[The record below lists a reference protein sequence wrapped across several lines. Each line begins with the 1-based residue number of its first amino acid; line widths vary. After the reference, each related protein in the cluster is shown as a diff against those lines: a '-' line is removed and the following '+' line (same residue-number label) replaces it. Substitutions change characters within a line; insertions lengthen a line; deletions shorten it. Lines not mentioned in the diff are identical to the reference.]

1 MTAILNRV
9 AESSTS
15 TGTGNFVLGG
25 AYVNKF
31 GPNVRTFANALN
43 GLTLNFYYDIHH
55 DTLSEFEHGIGFL
68 SSGQLVRSLVIRSSN
83 GDAAVNFSA
92 GTKTVMSAVA
102 PDVLA
107 LEPLNNNGT
116 TQFRKTFFARHGDS
130 SLALTANRLHFFP
143 YSNMREIDVTGVCI
157 NVTAV
162 SATAGH
168 VGRIGLFEHNANRGF
183 RLVQDFG
190 TVAMD
195 GTAGARII
203 ATNFRLPVGTH
214 FFGIAVQGGTITATE
229 PAFWNNWSNGQ
240 GSNSGCWDY
249 FDGITVTS
257 SFAANYTTTLSP
269 VVNQPTPMIWLRTAT
284 GLFQS

>member
-15 TGTGNFVLGG
+15 TGTGNFVLAG

-55 DTLSEFEHGIGFL
+55 DTLAEFEHGIGFL

-83 GDAAVNFSA
+83 GDAAVNFS
-92 GTKTVMSAVA
+92 GGSKSVISAVL
-102 PDVLA
+102 PDALA
-107 LEPLNNNGT
+107 LEPLNCNGT
-116 TQFRKTFFARHGDS
+116 TQFRKTFFAKHGDS
-130 SLALTANRLHFFP
+130 SIALTANRLYLLP
-143 YSNMREIDVTGVCI
+143 YTNMREIDVTGVAI
-157 NVTAV
+157 NVTTV

-168 VGRIGLFEHNANRGF
+168 VARIGLFEHNANRGY
-183 RLVQDFG
+183 RLVQDYG

-203 ATNFRLPVGTH
+203 NTNFRLPVGTYY
-214 FFGIAVQGGTITATE
+214 FGIMAQGGTVSADQ
-229 PAFWNNWSNGQ
+229 PAFWNGWGTGQASNGT
-240 GSNSGCWDY
+240 CWEYLDSQ
-249 FDGITVTS
+249 TVTS
-257 SFAANYTTTLSP
+257 SFTSTYTTTASP
-269 VVNQPTPMIWLRTAT
+269 VVNQATPTIWLRTAT
-284 GLFQS
+284 GLFQV

>member
-55 DTLSEFEHGIGFL
+55 DSLSEFEHGIGFL

-92 GTKTVMSAVA
+92 GTKTVMSAA
-102 PDVLA
+102 LPDALA

-116 TQFRKTFFARHGDS
+116 TQFRKTFFGRHGDN
-130 SLALTANRLHFFP
+130 ALTLSANRLYLFP
-143 YSNMREIDVTGVCI
+143 YSNLREIDVTGVCI
-157 NVTAV
+157 NVTTV

-168 VGRIGLFEHNANRGF
+168 VARIGLFEHTASRGY

-203 ATNFRLPVGTH
+203 NTNFRLPVGTH
-214 FFGIAVQGGTITATE
+214 FFGLMSQGGTISASE
-229 PAFWNNWSNGQ
+229 PAFWNGWAIGQ
-240 GSNSGCWDY
+240 GINGGCWEYIDSQ
-249 FDGITVTS
+249 TVTS
-257 SFAANYTTTLSP
+257 SFSSTYTTSLSSIN
-269 VVNQPTPMIWLRTAT
+269 NQYCPTIWLRTAT

>member
-107 LEPLNNNGT
+107 LEPLNCNGT
-116 TQFRKTFFARHGDS
+116 TQFRKTFFGRHGDG
-130 SLALTANRLHFFP
+130 ATGLTANRLYFIP
-143 YSNMREIDVTGVCI
+143 YSNMREIDVTGVAI
-157 NVTAV
+157 NLTTV

-168 VGRIGLFEHNANRGF
+168 VARFGLFEHNSNRGY

-190 TVAMD
+190 TVAVD
-195 GTAGARII
+195 GTAGVRVIN
-203 ATNFRLPVGTH
+203 TNFRLPVGTH
-214 FFGIAVQGGTITATE
+214 FFGIAAQGGSVTASE
-229 PAFWNNWSNGQ
+229 PAFWNGWGTGQATNGT
-240 GSNSGCWDY
+240 CWEY
-249 FDGITVTS
+249 VDGLTVTS
-257 SFAANYTTTLSP
+257 AFAASYTTTLAP
-269 VVNQPTPMIWLRTAT
+269 VVNSPTPTIWLRTAT